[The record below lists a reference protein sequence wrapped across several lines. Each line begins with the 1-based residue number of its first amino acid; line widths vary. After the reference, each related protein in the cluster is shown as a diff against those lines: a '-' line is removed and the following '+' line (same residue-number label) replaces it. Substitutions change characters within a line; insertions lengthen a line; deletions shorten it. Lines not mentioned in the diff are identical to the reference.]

1 MPELKSAFPPSCQYD
16 KLTSV
21 TRSGE
26 YDRYSQLWNMMKLQI
41 LLQEFQFP
49 LETFIKSLPRMLTHP
64 RGGVGWRRGTEG
76 TPLFGVNGP
85 WYVLLERVWWFSRS

>member
-41 LLQEFQFP
+41 LL
-49 LETFIKSLPRMLTHP
+49 
-64 RGGVGWRRGTEG
+64 
-76 TPLFGVNGP
+76 
-85 WYVLLERVWWFSRS
+85 